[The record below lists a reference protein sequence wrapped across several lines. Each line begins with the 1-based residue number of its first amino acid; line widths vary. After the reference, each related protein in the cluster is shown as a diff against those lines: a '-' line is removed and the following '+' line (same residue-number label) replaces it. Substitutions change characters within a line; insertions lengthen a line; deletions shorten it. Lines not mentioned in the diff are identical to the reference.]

1 MRHLR
6 LPFLLALFTFVTWAD
21 EHGRGGILFSDWELR
36 QITSSD
42 RAVTPYTFASLKMEP
57 VAAATSAASAKPAE
71 NQPESMP
78 DVEGSANS
86 ASDEPDS
93 TSEASATTTGRG
105 APPVPIEDMCVAMRS
120 AAIASELPVG
130 FFARLIWQESKF
142 GQWVVSRAGAMGVAQ
157 FMPKTA
163 SWIGL
168 SDPFDPFSALPAS
181 ARFLHM
187 LREQFGNLG
196 LAAAAYNGGPGRV
209 MNWLAGRS
217 GLPEETRNY
226 VRIVTGHEIEKWME
240 PRQIEVSY
248 NLPARAPCGGLA
260 GLSHQAHPR
269 KIDVTVDPA
278 IAKLI
283 EAKAEAAAKAAARQA
298 AKKAAKMAKSSKG
311 SKAATSKKL
320 AGKKGNRAK
329 VAAGDR
335 GGKKGGREKV
345 AARDRGSKKS
355 DAKKKTASG
364 RPLNIA
370 TN

>member
-21 EHGRGGILFSDWELR
+21 EHSRGGILFSEWELR
-36 QITSSD
+36 QITSSHHT
-42 RAVTPYTFASLKMEP
+42 VTPYTFSSLKMEP
-57 VAAATSAASAKPAE
+57 AAAATSATPPASATPAE

-86 ASDEPDS
+86 ASDEPDP
-93 TSEASATTTGRG
+93 TSAAPAATTGRAA
-105 APPVPIEDMCVAMRS
+105 APPVPIEDMCVAMMS

-168 SDPFDPFSALPAS
+168 SDPFDPLSAFPAS

-226 VRIVTGHEIEKWME
+226 VRIITGHEVEKWVE

-248 NLPARAPCGGLA
+248 HLPPRAPCGGMA
-260 GLSHQAHPR
+260 GLSHQADPR
-269 KIDVTVDPA
+269 KVEVKVEPA

-298 AKKAAKMAKSSKG
+298 AKKAAKMANSSKAG
-311 SKAATSKKL
+311 KAGVGKKL
-320 AGKKGNRAK
+320 AGKKDSRAR
-329 VAAGDR
+329 VAAGDK
-335 GGKKGGREKV
+335 GNKKPET
-345 AARDRGSKKS
+345 
-355 DAKKKTASG
+355 KKTASG
-364 RPLNIA
+364 KPLNIA

>member
-21 EHGRGGILFSDWELR
+21 EHSRGGILFSDWELR
-36 QITSSD
+36 QITSSH

-57 VAAATSAASAKPAE
+57 VAAATSASAKPAE

-78 DVEGSANS
+78 DIEGSANS
-86 ASDEPDS
+86 ASDEQDS

-105 APPVPIEDMCVAMRS
+105 AAPPVPIEDMCVAMMS

-168 SDPFDPFSALPAS
+168 SDPFDPLSALPAS

-226 VRIVTGHEIEKWME
+226 VRIITGHEIEKWME

-248 NLPARAPCGGLA
+248 HLPPRAPCGGLA
-260 GLSHQAHPR
+260 GLSHEAGPR
-269 KIDVTVDPA
+269 KIDVTVEPA

-311 SKAATSKKL
+311 SKADAGKKL
-320 AGKKGNRAK
+320 AGKKGARAK

-335 GGKKGGREKV
+335 GSKKGGREKV
-345 AARDRGSKKS
+345 AAGDKGGKKP